1 MKTFATSLASL
12 MALMLG
18 PAPQALA
25 QASCSSDG
33 TPQPVAI
40 FERFIS
46 ADCQACW
53 ADAAT
58 RGPSAGS
65 GTVVLDWIVPTASGD
80 EAPLSAAATND
91 ALARLQALGRK
102 VPLTTDVYVTPVLAP
117 TPTPPAATAPQQR
130 GRLRVAHGLPFND
143 YIGTAIAWAPA
154 RNGPMHGILNT
165 TTSTAR
171 DALRYHLLLV
181 ESVPAGT
188 EGTTVPRQIVR
199 NLLEGEWSAADAR
212 PQGKNPYRWMETRP
226 MRTPEGAQAERLHMV
241 GWVDDAHGQVVA
253 AAQSACR

>member
-1 MKTFATSLASL
+1 MTNWDDTLAIGHAIHAFARELWPLPRS
-12 MALMLG
+12 
-18 PAPQALA
+18 
-25 QASCSSDG
+25 
-33 TPQPVAI
+33 I
-40 FERFIS
+40 
-46 ADCQACW
+46 
-53 ADAAT
+53 
-58 RGPSAGS
+58 S
-65 GTVVLDWIVPTASGD
+65 GTGLRATLAAIARLNPGLRPIEVQSGSQVLDWIVPAASGD

-102 VPLTTDVYVTPVLAP
+102 VPLTTDVYVNPVLAP

-154 RNGPMHGILNT
+154 RNGPMHDILNT

-171 DALRYHLLLV
+171 GALRYHLLLV

>member
-1 MKTFATSLASL
+1 MKNIARTLASVL
-12 MALMLG
+12 VLTYTAS
-18 PAPQALA
+18 ALA

-65 GTVVLDWIVPTASGD
+65 GTLVLDWIVPAASGD

-165 TTSTAR
+165 TSTAR
-171 DALRYHLLLV
+171 GALRYHLLLV

-199 NLLEGEWSAADAR
+199 NLLEGEWSATDAR